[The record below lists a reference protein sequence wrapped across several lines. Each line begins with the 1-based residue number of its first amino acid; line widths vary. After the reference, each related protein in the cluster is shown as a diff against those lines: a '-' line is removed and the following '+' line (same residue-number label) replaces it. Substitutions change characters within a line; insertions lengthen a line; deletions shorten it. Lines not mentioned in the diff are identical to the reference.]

1 MPSDPI
7 SPPPVSGGG
16 RFELPAYLSNGI
28 VGLRV
33 SEVALTGGIA
43 MVSGFSGEDPVKQ
56 IEAAVRAPY
65 PLAGDVS
72 INGVVMSAT
81 GHAIQAD
88 SQSYDFSR
96 GELTTLFAFHVE
108 GVEARIEV
116 LTFCSRRQP
125 SIVCQEICLETDKVC
140 DLVLSAGIEMAGL
153 AGQALRSDKD
163 SPGGDAPIDGSVRW
177 QAPGGMSTC
186 GLAYVSELGGDR
198 NGGRSLSQRSDEL
211 ATHHRF
217 RARPRQRYRLRQI
230 TSVVPGVSHGQ
241 PEMQASRLVAM
252 ARHQGFDVLRSD
264 NQDEWRELWKSR
276 INLIGAERRW
286 QEMADA
292 AFYYLNS
299 SVHASSP
306 ASTSIF
312 GLATWKN
319 YHYYFGHV
327 MWDIET
333 FILPVLSLIQPHA
346 AVAMLDYRFRS
357 LGAARANA
365 QLVGRRGL
373 QFPWESAASSGQ
385 EAAPLPGTAA
395 WHEDHVSL
403 DVALAFAFHA
413 DATGDPQFLRERAWP
428 VLSGVAEWLESR
440 VTRTSRGWEI
450 LRSMGIAEREQPCD
464 NPAFT
469 NMAAKLVLLKASRV
483 GQALGL
489 PTKEL
494 WRELADGL
502 VLPERGSAIVSHDG
516 YRKDEEKGA
525 TPDPLMGI
533 FPLGLELAPEQ
544 EQATL
549 DLYLGMADAYVGS
562 PMLSALYGVWAARA
576 GDRKLAARLLNEGYA
591 AFMADRFLQ
600 TLEYRPDR
608 FPEQPMAGPF
618 FANLGGFLMGLILG
632 FPGIAVDEGEVTGW
646 PRRAVVLPAGW
657 QAIEIERLWIHG
669 REARLTARH
678 GAKTATLE
686 FH

>member
-1 MPSDPI
+1 MLSDPI
-7 SPPPVSGGG
+7 SPPPVRGGG

-33 SEVALTGGIA
+33 SEVALTGGVA
-43 MVSGFSGEDPVKQ
+43 MISGFSGEDPEKR
-56 IEAAVRAPY
+56 IEATVPAPY

-72 INGVVMSAT
+72 INGVVLSDA
-81 GHAIQAD
+81 GHAVEVG
-88 SQSYDFSR
+88 SQSYDFST
-96 GELTTLFAFHVE
+96 GELITRCTFQVDD
-108 GVEARIEV
+108 VEARLEV
-116 LTFCSRRQP
+116 LTFCSHRQP
-125 SIVCQEICLETDKVC
+125 TIVCQEISLETDKAC
-140 DLVLSAGIEMAGL
+140 DVVLSAGIEMAGR

-163 SPGGDAPIDGSVRW
+163 SPGGEMPINGTVRW

-186 GLAYVSELGGDR
+186 GLAYVTALVGARKGE
-198 NGGRSLSQRSDEL
+198 RSLSQRPDEL

-217 RARPRQRYRLRQI
+217 RARPRQCRRLRQI
-230 TSVVPGVSHGQ
+230 TSIVPGVLHGQ
-241 PEMQASRLVAM
+241 PEMQAARLVAM
-252 ARHQGFDVLRSD
+252 ARHQGFDALRAD
-264 NQDEWRELWKSR
+264 NQAEWHELWKSR
-276 INLIGAERRW
+276 IRLVGADTHW

-299 SVHASSP
+299 SVHPSSP

-312 GLATWKN
+312 GLADWKN

-346 AVAMLDYRFRS
+346 AAAMLDYRFRN
-357 LGAARANA
+357 LDAAWANA
-365 QLVGRRGL
+365 RLVGRRGL

-413 DATGDPQFLRERAWP
+413 DATGDSRFLRERAWP

-440 VTRTSRGWEI
+440 VTRTPRGWEI

-469 NMAAKLVLLKASRV
+469 NMAAKLVLRKASLV

-489 PTKEL
+489 PTQEL

-502 VLPERGSAIVSHDG
+502 VLPERDGALVSHDD

-533 FPLGLELAPEQ
+533 FPLGLELTPKQ

-549 DLYLGMADAYVGS
+549 DLYLGMADDYVGS
-562 PMLSALYGVWAARA
+562 PMLSALYGVWAART
-576 GDRKLAARLLNEGYA
+576 GDRKLAAKLLDQGYA
-591 AFMADRFLQ
+591 AFMAGRFLQ
-600 TLEYRPDR
+600 TLEYRHDR

-618 FANLGGFLMGLILG
+618 FANLGGFLMALILG
-632 FPGIAVDEGEVTGW
+632 FPGLAIDEGEVTGW
-646 PRRAVVLPAGW
+646 PQRAVVLPAGW
-657 QAIEIERLWIHG
+657 QAIEIERLWIRG
-669 REARLTARH
+669 REARLSAHH
-678 GAKTATLE
+678 GAQTATLE